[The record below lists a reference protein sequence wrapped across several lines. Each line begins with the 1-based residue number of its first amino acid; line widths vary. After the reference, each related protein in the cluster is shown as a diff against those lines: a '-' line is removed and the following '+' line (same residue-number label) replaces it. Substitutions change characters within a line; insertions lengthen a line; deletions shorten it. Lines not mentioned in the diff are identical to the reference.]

1 MNGIFWY
8 NYIFHL
14 ANTWS
19 IVQSSTWCSNFILA
33 FLGVKLDILT
43 LQSKC
48 WLKPLNS
55 IEKQSNRVK
64 HCSELLAIKSQRD
77 KNPWSRYNL
86 LIDHV
91 STSLTTSLSLQQKL
105 KLKIERKKWK
115 LKLKLT
121 TCLPVWQLHWH
132 CSKNVG
138 LQKTESICWWKVAG
152 KCQHLK
158 SWD

>member
-91 STSLTTSLSLQQKL
+91 STSLTTSLALQQKCRL
-105 KLKIERKKWK
+105 TENGKHLLMKSCWKMSASKKLGLVRHKIMIKRWVNS
-115 LKLKLT
+115 LDFFNFQ
-121 TCLPVWQLHWH
+121 V
-132 CSKNVG
+132 
-138 LQKTESICWWKVAG
+138 
-152 KCQHLK
+152 
-158 SWD
+158 